1 MYSAGSPVG
10 PRTPGASVRRL
21 VDVRVGHSPD
31 PDDAFMYWALTTD
44 LVDTRGFRFEQ
55 VLADIQTLNH
65 WARAARLE
73 VSAISLAAYP
83 FVQHD
88 YALLPHGASIGS
100 GYGPVVV
107 AGSPLAVDD
116 LTGIEIVVPGALT
129 TAYLVLRLAVGDIR
143 VRELPFE
150 QIPDEVAS
158 GRAEAGLLIHE
169 GQLTF
174 SELGLAKVLDLGEWW
189 LLETGLP
196 LPLGVNVARRDVER
210 VHELSAVLH
219 DAITCGLDHRE
230 EALEYA
236 LQFGRG
242 IDAAVADRFVSM
254 YVNELTR
261 DYGDEGRSAVTELL
275 RRGDEIGA
283 FPGPVAVDWVT

>member
-1 MYSAGSPVG
+1 VH
-10 PRTPGASVRRL
+10 
-21 VDVRVGHSPD
+21 VRVGHSPD
-31 PDDAFMYWALTTD
+31 PDDAFMFWALTTD

-73 VSAISLAAYP
+73 VTAISLAAYP
-83 FVQHD
+83 FVQED

-107 AGSPLAVDD
+107 ARDSSSLDD
-116 LTGIEIVVPGALT
+116 LRTMEIVVPGTLT
-129 TAYLVLRLAVGDIR
+129 TAFLVLRMVLGDFAH
-143 VRELPFE
+143 RELAFE

-158 GRAEAGLLIHE
+158 GRAQAGLIIHE

-174 SELGLAKVLDLGEWW
+174 SEHGLAKVLDLGEWW

-210 VHELSAVLH
+210 PRDLSAVLR
-219 DAITCGLDHRE
+219 DAIQCGLDHRA

-236 LQFGRG
+236 LEFGRG

-254 YVNELTR
+254 YVNELTK
-261 DYGDEGRSAVTELL
+261 DYGDEGRSAVSELL
-275 RRGDEIGA
+275 RRGEALGA
-283 FPGPVAVDWVT
+283 FPEPVTVDWVD

>member
-1 MYSAGSPVG
+1 
-10 PRTPGASVRRL
+10 
-21 VDVRVGHSPD
+21 VGHSPD

-44 LVDTRGFRFEQ
+44 HVDTRGFDFEQ
-55 VLADIQTLNH
+55 VLADIQTLNQ

-73 VSAISLAAYP
+73 VTAISLAAYP
-83 FVQHD
+83 FVQQD

-107 AGSPLAVDD
+107 ACEQLTVDE
-116 LTGIEIVVPGALT
+116 LRGREIVVPGRLT
-129 TAYLVLRLAVGDIR
+129 TAFLTLRLVLGDFPY
-143 VRELPFE
+143 RELPFE
-150 QIPDEVAS
+150 QIPEEVAS

-174 SELGLAKVLDLGEWW
+174 SELGLVKVLDLGEWW

-196 LPLGVNVARRDVER
+196 LPLGVNVARRDIGRVE
-210 VHELSAVLH
+210 ELSEVLG
-219 DAITCGLDHRE
+219 DAIRCGLDHRA

-242 IDAAVADRFVSM
+242 IDAAVADRFVRM
-254 YVNELTR
+254 YVNELTE
-261 DYGDEGRSAVTELL
+261 DYGDEGRSAVAELL
-275 RRGDEIGA
+275 RRGEAIGA
-283 FPGPVAVDWVT
+283 FPEPVTIDFVD

>member
-1 MYSAGSPVG
+1 MN
-10 PRTPGASVRRL
+10 
-21 VDVRVGHSPD
+21 VRVGHSPD
-31 PDDAFMYWALTTD
+31 PDDAFMFWALTTD

-73 VSAISLAAYP
+73 VTAISLAAYP
-83 FVQHD
+83 FVQED

-107 AGSPLAVDD
+107 AREPRSLQD
-116 LTGIEIVVPGALT
+116 LSTMEIVVPGALT
-129 TAYLVLRLAVGDIR
+129 TAFLVLRMVLGEFAY
-143 VRELPFE
+143 RELAFE

-158 GRAEAGLLIHE
+158 GRAEAGLIIHE

-174 SELGLAKVLDLGEWW
+174 SEHGLVKALDLGEWW

-210 VHELSAVLH
+210 PRDLSAVLR
-219 DAITCGLDHRE
+219 DAIQCGLDHRS

-236 LQFGRG
+236 LEFGRG

-254 YVNELTR
+254 YVNELTQ
-261 DYGDEGRSAVTELL
+261 DYGDEGRSAVAELL
-275 RRGDEIGA
+275 RRGEALGA
-283 FPGPVAVDWVT
+283 FPNPVTVDWVE